1 MPGGVVGANTP
12 GVGGAVDIAYLE
24 GLKGAVSQQLGAARA
39 GADSAVENARTTLT
53 KLEQAKANGVSSEAL
68 ANATEAVRIIARDAE
83 NERRGVQSKK
93 QTIDAQR
100 QPLDREI
107 NRLLDELKEKTNE
120 LIGEKNKS
128 WMRRDDAKIAQI
140 TGEMSQLQAAIQSK
154 KTEKTPLDED
164 FDVQEQLLTTI
175 SAQEREKA
183 APHLET
189 ITKAHQNGTYDPKQ
203 LQEATKR
210 LEAAQKARTKLDK
223 AWPQIQAAAAQVQ
236 GCLQSKIN
244 QLMKPPPTQR
254 GDASGDKKDSPDFGA
269 AAQEA
274 DKIPRGGKTQGTS
287 KDTGLGG
294 GNTAGQRH
302 DPPVKP
308 GSTGT
313 RAGLPAPYGYP
324 GSGPREDSVEVD
336 HNTLQPLPNPG
347 KSSGMSGK
355 PGKKSGCAC

>member
-1 MPGGVVGANTP
+1 MIWNQRCKRFVALAFRGRWMVGLFFGALLLSPVQVDADDVIEGIGTAITQAGEALKALQRLCDTIAMPGGVVGANTP

-107 NRLLDELKEKTNE
+107 NRLLNELKEKTKE

-175 SAQEREKA
+175 MRR
-183 APHLET
+183 
-189 ITKAHQNGTYDPKQ
+189 NG
-203 LQEATKR
+203 R
-210 LEAAQKARTKLDK
+210 R
-223 AWPQIQAAAAQVQ
+223 
-236 GCLQSKIN
+236 
-244 QLMKPPPTQR
+244 PPPIWRQSPKPIKMAPTTRSSSRRPQSSSRRPKRREPSLTRPGLRSKRPQR
-254 GDASGDKKDSPDFGA
+254 RCKGA
-269 AAQEA
+269 C
-274 DKIPRGGKTQGTS
+274 KVKLTS
-287 KDTGLGG
+287 
-294 GNTAGQRH
+294 
-302 DPPVKP
+302 
-308 GSTGT
+308 
-313 RAGLPAPYGYP
+313 
-324 GSGPREDSVEVD
+324 
-336 HNTLQPLPNPG
+336 
-347 KSSGMSGK
+347 
-355 PGKKSGCAC
+355 